1 MDLLKAQLAR
11 IQQQLGGLTASQ
23 KMLAGTLV
31 AVMVFTLMWWAK
43 YAGEPDMEPVLNQSL
58 AQQDIAQITSRLD
71 SKGIHYQVSGDKI
84 MVPADRKIEVLADLT
99 YAHALP
105 RDIKSGFD
113 EMVKQMNPFDSES
126 RDEAMYN
133 EAKARTL
140 VEIIRMLPG
149 VSDAMVMID
158 PTTERRFNGDSIQ
171 PTASVAITT
180 RGDGQANPKLLA
192 EDSAA
197 LVGGAQSGLARSRI
211 NIVIDGV
218 PRPVR
223 DPGEDD
229 MVGGDSLLD
238 TTRQWDEYYRGKIA
252 EQLRFIKGAFISVN
266 MAVDNTT
273 SHVQQHTIDEKKSM
287 KAETDIETRSTE
299 TTGGPGG
306 ADAGVAPNTQLSIP
320 SGGGGG
326 GGGGSTTEDDKTKI
340 AILPSYSDN
349 DTRKPA
355 GTATVTSAAVR
366 VPHSYFVGIFKNL
379 NGGKDPDE
387 AALKQMET
395 TEFENIRREVK
406 ACTHVDSDD
415 AVVVAEYNDPYV
427 PPVVTQQ
434 AASPVP
440 ALVGT
445 HAKEIAVGALA
456 FLSLFMVSMMVRKGS
471 PAPIPAVAAA
481 PPEPTIHP
489 VPSDLAG
496 EVGEGDPLLDA
507 MELDEEAVKTQQM
520 LDQVQKMVTE
530 NPDSAA
536 TLVKRWLNRS

>member
-1 MDLLKAQLAR
+1 VDLLKAQLAR

-31 AVMVFTLMWWAK
+31 AVMVLTLMWWAK
-43 YAGEPDMEPVLNQSL
+43 YAGEPEMEPVLNQSL
-58 AQQDIAQITSRLD
+58 AQEDIAQITTRLD

-84 MVPADRKIEVLADLT
+84 MVPADRKLEVLADLT

-105 RDIKSGFD
+105 HDFKSGFD
-113 EMVKQMNPFDSES
+113 EMVKQMNPLDSES

-133 EAKARTL
+133 EAKARSL
-140 VEIIRMLPG
+140 AEVIRRMPG
-149 VSDAMVMID
+149 IADATVIID
-158 PTTERRFNGDSIQ
+158 PTSERRFNGDSIQ
-171 PTASVAITT
+171 PTASVSITT
-180 RGDGQANPKLLA
+180 RQDGQAHVKQIA
-192 EDSAA
+192 EAA
-197 LVGGAQSGLARSRI
+197 ADWVAGAQAGLLRSRV

-218 PRPVR
+218 PRRVR
-223 DPGEDD
+223 DPGDGD
-229 MVGGDSLLD
+229 LPDGDSVLD
-238 TTRQWDEYYRGKIA
+238 TTREYDDYYRSKIA
-252 EQLRFIKGAFISVN
+252 EHLGFIKGAFISVN
-266 MAVDNTT
+266 VLVDNTT

-287 KAETDIETRSTE
+287 KTETDIETRTTE
-299 TTGGPGG
+299 TTGGQGG

-326 GGGGSTTEDDKTKI
+326 SPGTSTTEDDKTKI

-349 DTRKPA
+349 DTKKPA

-366 VPHSYFVGIFKNL
+366 VPHSYFVGIYKDL
-379 NGGKDPDE
+379 NGGKEPDE
-387 AALKQMET
+387 AALKQIEAS
-395 TEFENIRREVK
+395 EFDNIRKEVK
-406 ACTHVDSDD
+406 ACTNVNTDD

-427 PPVVTQQ
+427 PPAVTQQ

-440 ALVGT
+440 AIVGT

-471 PAPIPAVAAA
+471 PAPLPAVAAA

-507 MELDEEAVKTQQM
+507 MELDEDAVKTQQM
-520 LDQVQKMVTE
+520 LDQVEKMVSA

-536 TLVKRWLNRS
+536 TLVKRWLNRT